1 MALVMGQPNESN
13 TRCQRIQ
20 YLEREVQEKDKA
32 LKQKSQG
39 EVQQQIDNVLK
50 SVPETESQIQERQ
63 GHTQGQD
70 SQMQHVLVREQKVH
84 KIEPRHLKRRQR
96 DLLRGLQAKK
106 RQRALQQER
115 DLALQEV
122 ENKERELQL
131 AEKRERWAKERARAL
146 KQERDRA
153 LQQAKERTRALQQE
167 RDRTI
172 QQAEERDKQ
181 AQERAMS
188 FKQQRDRVL
197 QRAKEMAMALQQER
211 DGALKQAE
219 ERAMALQQE
228 RDGALKQ
235 AEERAMALQQE
246 RTRAMRMMLD
256 GDRQVQKTIKLLRQ
270 ERDRVIKQVEKT
282 DQEADERDQRAQER
296 ARALQQERDTAIQQ
310 GQERVRALR
319 QEREAEL
326 QLAWEKEKALQQE
339 RDRALKRLQEIDPL
353 LQPSTLGDF
362 IKECHASLF
371 SKLTI
376 EPNAGRGSDVTTTNS
391 RGKWQPEKVMQWTDF
406 LSEQRLIF
414 DKICEVFPSEL
425 CVFPRPTTVRENGTK
440 IVPITDEK
448 TLERFIDVSIAEP
461 VKNIITQLQS
471 LDKLGRVRPG
481 DVGIDFVIQADHIKP
496 LEIDTAPS
504 LPVEPEP
511 VRTRC
516 CIYRAGTASMASA
529 TWLYVWEPK
538 VPGDLTIQH
547 LRAAL
552 QPTATF
558 GDLAAG
564 TEGLAVEDIDEISP
578 SVATAEKRVQDA
590 ILQTY
595 RNMMESCLEFGIL
608 TTGQASVF
616 LYVNWDD
623 PQTLYYHIAEPA
635 LDIAQATEGD
645 AAFLSAVGQYV
656 AFTIMALT
664 KRRKPLQERRMEVF
678 KTLSKSRKPSRLPF
692 AQQVN
697 AEIRSSGPR
706 KGECGTQSTKTHQD
720 DGMDQDSATDKPYC
734 TQKCLLGL
742 VQGENLD
749 PKCPN
754 VMLHCEGEAGEGGHP
769 KRHPVDH
776 AEWLRLL
783 REQFKKSI
791 DVGITYQVI
800 VGARGAL
807 FKVTLLAYGYTFVSK
822 GTVAGH
828 IQHLEH
834 EARVYERLK
843 PIQGRYVPVF
853 LGTIDLRT
861 MDKDYWIYFETKVV
875 HMMFVSWGGIL
886 FHVHKAGM
894 DQLETL
900 HDVPWVDEG
909 VRALRAVHNEGVL
922 HCDVRW
928 GNVLFNSETK
938 GIMVIDFERAELLD
952 ATGSSEKDA
961 RMQDGLR
968 KSDKQLH
975 IEACNEERAEEEED
989 EIFGVI
995 EDALGIDSDDSSELE
1010 DSDF

>member
-1 MALVMGQPNESN
+1 MALIMGQSNESN

-20 YLEREVQEKDKA
+20 YLEREVQKKDKA
-32 LKQKSQG
+32 LKQEREG
-39 EVQQQIDNVLK
+39 EVQQQIDNMLER
-50 SVPETESQIQERQ
+50 VPETESHIQEIQRHMQ
-63 GHTQGQD
+63 EQD
-70 SQMQHVLVREQKVH
+70 RKMQHVLVRAQRVH

-115 DLALQEV
+115 DLALQEA
-122 ENKERELQL
+122 EEKKRELQL
-131 AEKRERWAKERARAL
+131 AEKRERRAKERARAL

-153 LQQAKERTRALQQE
+153 LQQVKERTRALQQE

-172 QQAEERDKQ
+172 QRAEERDKE
-181 AQERAMS
+181 AQQRARA
-188 FKQQRDRVL
+188 FKQQRDRAL
-197 QRAKEMAMALQQER
+197 QRAEERAMTLQQERDRALQQAEERAVALQQER
-211 DGALKQAE
+211 S
-219 ERAMALQQE
+219 RAIQMVLE
-228 RDGALKQ
+228 
-235 AEERAMALQQE
+235 
-246 RTRAMRMMLD
+246 
-256 GDRQVQKTIKLLRQ
+256 GDRQAWETIRVLKE
-270 ERDRVIKQVEKT
+270 ERNRVRKQAEKT

-296 ARALQQERDTAIQQ
+296 ARTLQKERDTAIEQAQGKARALQQERET
-310 GQERVRALR
+310 ELR
-319 QEREAEL
+319 
-326 QLAWEKEKALQQE
+326 LAWEKGEALQQE
-339 RDRALKRLQEIDPL
+339 RDRALQRLQEIDPL
-353 LQPSTLGDF
+353 LQPSTLDDF

-371 SKLTI
+371 SRLTI
-376 EPNAGRGSDVTTTNS
+376 EPKTGRGSYVTTTNLS
-391 RGKWQPEKVMQWTDF
+391 GKWQPEKVMQWTDF

-414 DKICEVFPSEL
+414 DKVCEVFPSEL
-425 CVFPRPTTVRENGTK
+425 RVFPRPTTVRENGTK
-440 IVPITDEK
+440 IVPIADEK

-461 VKNIITQLQS
+461 VKNIIKQLQS
-471 LDKLGRVRPG
+471 MDKLGRVRRGPR
-481 DVGIDFVIQADHIKP
+481 DVGIDFVIHADHAKP
-496 LEIDTAPS
+496 LEIDTTPS
-504 LPVEPEP
+504 LPIEPEP
-511 VRTRC
+511 VRTRY
-516 CIYRAGTASMASA
+516 CIYRAGTTSMASA
-529 TWLYVWEPK
+529 TWLYVWEPA
-538 VPGDLTIQH
+538 VPCDLTIQH

-552 QPTATF
+552 RPTATF
-558 GDLAAG
+558 GEVAAG
-564 TEGLAVEDIDEISP
+564 TEGLAVEDVDEISQ

-590 ILQTY
+590 ISKTY

-608 TTGQASVF
+608 TTGQANVF
-616 LYVNWDD
+616 LHVNWDD

-635 LDIAQATEGD
+635 LDIAQAPEGD
-645 AAFLSAVGQYV
+645 GAFFSAVGQYV

-664 KRRKPLQERRMEVF
+664 KYRKPLQERRMEVF
-678 KTLSKSRKPSRLPF
+678 KTLSKWGKPSKLSF
-692 AQQVN
+692 AEHVN
-697 AEIRSSGPR
+697 AELRSSGPR
-706 KGECGTQSTKTHQD
+706 KGDCDARSTKTHPTG
-720 DGMDQDSATDKPYC
+720 GMDEDSAPDKPYC

-742 VQGENLD
+742 VQGEYLD

-754 VMLHCEGEAGEGGHP
+754 VTLHCHGGAVEAGHP

-791 DVGITYQVI
+791 DVGITYQVV

-807 FKVTLLAYGYTFVSK
+807 FKVTLLAYGYTFISK
-822 GTVAGH
+822 GTVSGH

-886 FHVHKAGM
+886 FHIHKDGM
-894 DQLETL
+894 DPLETL

-909 VRALRAVHNEGVL
+909 VRALKAVHNEGVL

-928 GNVLFNSETK
+928 GNALFNSETK

-952 ATGSSEKDA
+952 VTGSSERDTRKE
-961 RMQDGLR
+961 DGLR
-968 KSDKQLH
+968 KTDKQLQ
-975 IEACNEERAEEEED
+975 IQARNEERAEEEED
-989 EIFGVI
+989 EIYGVV
-995 EDALGIDSDDSSELE
+995 EDALGIDSSDSSEME

>member
-1 MALVMGQPNESN
+1 MALAMSQPNDSN

-20 YLEREVQEKDKA
+20 YLEREIQEEDKT
-32 LKQKSQG
+32 LKQEREG
-39 EVQQQIDNVLK
+39 EVQQQIDNMLERVQ
-50 SVPETESQIQERQ
+50 EIESHIQKRQ
-63 GHTQGQD
+63 RHTQEQD
-70 SQMQHVLVREQKVH
+70 NKMQHVLARTQKVR

-115 DLALQEV
+115 DLALQEA
-122 ENKERELQL
+122 EKKERELQL
-131 AEKRERWAKERARAL
+131 AEKRERRAIERARAF

-167 RDRTI
+167 RDR
-172 QQAEERDKQ
+172 
-181 AQERAMS
+181 
-188 FKQQRDRVL
+188 
-197 QRAKEMAMALQQER
+197 
-211 DGALKQAE
+211 
-219 ERAMALQQE
+219 
-228 RDGALKQ
+228 ALKQ

-246 RTRAMRMMLD
+246 RTRAMLMVLE
-256 GDRQVQKTIKLLRQ
+256 GDRQAQETIKLLKQ

-296 ARALQQERDTAIQQ
+296 ARGLQEERDTAIQQ
-310 GQERVRALR
+310 AQERARALR
-319 QEREAEL
+319 QERETEL
-326 QLAWEKEKALQQE
+326 RLAWDKEKALQEE
-339 RDRALKRLQEIDPL
+339 RDRALQRLQEIDPL

-371 SKLTI
+371 SKLTV
-376 EPNAGRGSDVTTTNS
+376 EPNAGRGSDATTTNL
-391 RGKWQPEKVMQWTDF
+391 RGKWRPEKVMQWTDF

-414 DKICEVFPSEL
+414 DKVCEVFPSEL
-425 CVFPRPTTVRENGTK
+425 RVFPRPTTVRQNGTK
-440 IVPITDEK
+440 IVPIADEK

-461 VKNIITQLQS
+461 VRNIITQLQS
-471 LDKLGRVRPG
+471 VDKLGRVCPG
-481 DVGIDFVIQADHIKP
+481 DIGIDFVIRADHAKP
-496 LEIDTAPS
+496 LEIDTTPS
-504 LPVEPEP
+504 RPKEPEP
-511 VRTRC
+511 VRTRY
-516 CIYRAGTASMASA
+516 CIYRAGSTSMASA

-538 VPGDLTIQH
+538 VPGDLTIQD
-547 LRAAL
+547 LRAVL
-552 QPTATF
+552 QPTARF
-558 GDLAAG
+558 GELAAG
-564 TEGLAVEDIDEISP
+564 TEGLAVEDIDEISQ
-578 SVATAEKRVQDA
+578 SVVTAEKQVRDA
-590 ILQTY
+590 ISQTY

-608 TTGQASVF
+608 TTGQANVF
-616 LYVNWDD
+616 LHVNWDD

-635 LDIAQATEGD
+635 LDVAQAPEGD
-645 AAFLSAVGQYV
+645 AAFLSAVSQYV

-678 KTLSKSRKPSRLPF
+678 KTLTKSGKPSRLPV
-692 AQQVN
+692 AEHVN
-697 AEIRSSGPR
+697 AELRNSGPR
-706 KGECGTQSTKTHQD
+706 KGECDTQSTKTHQN
-720 DGMDQDSATDKPYC
+720 GGRDQDSAPDLPYC

-742 VQGENLD
+742 VQGEYLD

-754 VMLHCEGEAGEGGHP
+754 VTLHCQGEAGEAGRP
-769 KRHPVDH
+769 QRHPVDH

-791 DVGITYQVI
+791 DVGITYQVVI
-800 VGARGAL
+800 GARGAL

-861 MDKDYWIYFETKVV
+861 MDKDYWIYFETYVV
-875 HMMFVSWGGIL
+875 HMMFFSWGGIL
-886 FHVHKAGM
+886 FHVLKAGM

-900 HDVPWVDEG
+900 HDVSWVDEG
-909 VRALRAVHNEGVL
+909 VRALEAVHKEGVL

-952 ATGSSEKDA
+952 GHATRSSEKDT
-961 RMQDGLR
+961 RKEDGLR
-968 KSDKQLH
+968 KTDKQLR
-975 IEACNEERAEEEED
+975 IEACNEERAEEEER
-989 EIFGVI
+989 EMFGVI

>member
-1 MALVMGQPNESN
+1 M
-13 TRCQRIQ
+13 QR
-20 YLEREVQEKDKA
+20 
-32 LKQKSQG
+32 
-39 EVQQQIDNVLK
+39 
-50 SVPETESQIQERQ
+50 
-63 GHTQGQD
+63 
-70 SQMQHVLVREQKVH
+70 
-84 KIEPRHLKRRQR
+84 
-96 DLLRGLQAKK
+96 
-106 RQRALQQER
+106 
-115 DLALQEV
+115 
-122 ENKERELQL
+122 
-131 AEKRERWAKERARAL
+131 
-146 KQERDRA
+146 
-153 LQQAKERTRALQQE
+153 
-167 RDRTI
+167 
-172 QQAEERDKQ
+172 AEERDKED
-181 AQERAMS
+181 QERARA
-188 FKQQRDRVL
+188 FKQQRDRAL
-197 QRAKEMAMALQQER
+197 QRAEESLERAMTLQQER
-211 DGALKQAE
+211 DGALLQAE
-219 ERAMALQQE
+219 ERAMALQEEKTRSMLMVLEGHRQA
-228 RDGALKQ
+228 RGIIRVLK
-235 AEERAMALQQE
+235 
-246 RTRAMRMMLD
+246 
-256 GDRQVQKTIKLLRQ
+256 Q
-270 ERDRVIKQVEKT
+270 ERDRVRKQAEKT
-282 DQEADERDQRAQER
+282 NQEADERDQRAQER
-296 ARALQQERDTAIQQ
+296 ARALQK
-310 GQERVRALR
+310 
-319 QEREAEL
+319 EREAEVR
-326 QLAWEKEKALQQE
+326 LAWEKEKALQQE
-339 RDRALKRLQEIDPL
+339 RDRALQRLQEIDPL

-362 IKECHASLF
+362 IKECHVSLF

-376 EPNAGRGSDVTTTNS
+376 EPNAGRGSDVTTTIS

-414 DKICEVFPSEL
+414 DKVCEVLPSEL
-425 CVFPRPTTVRENGTK
+425 RVFPRPTTVRENGTK

-461 VKNIITQLQS
+461 VRNIITQLQS
-471 LDKLGRVRPG
+471 VDKLGRVRPG
-481 DVGIDFVIQADHIKP
+481 DVGIDFVNQADHIKP
-496 LEIDTAPS
+496 LEIDPTPA
-504 LPVEPEP
+504 LPVEPDP
-511 VRTRC
+511 VRTRY
-516 CIYRAGTASMASA
+516 CIYRAGTPSMASS

-538 VPGDLTIQH
+538 VPCDLTIQH

-558 GDLAAG
+558 GEVSAR
-564 TEGLAVEDIDEISP
+564 TEGLEVGDFDGISQY
-578 SVATAEKRVQDA
+578 VVTAEKRVQDA
-590 ILQTY
+590 VSQTY
-595 RNMMESCLEFGIL
+595 RNMMENCLEFGIL
-608 TTGQASVF
+608 ATGQANVF

-635 LDIAQATEGD
+635 RDIAQAPEGD

-664 KRRKPLQERRMEVF
+664 TRRKPSQERRMEVF
-678 KTLSKSRKPSRLPF
+678 KTLSKSRKPSRLPV
-692 AQQVN
+692 AEQVN
-697 AEIRSSGPR
+697 AELRSSGPQ

-742 VQGENLD
+742 VQRGNLD

-754 VMLHCEGEAGEGGHP
+754 VMLHCQGEAGEAGHP

-783 REQFKKSI
+783 REQFKQSL
-791 DVGITYQVI
+791 DVGITYQGV

-875 HMMFVSWGGIL
+875 HLMFVSWCGIL
-886 FHVHKAGM
+886 FHVQTAGM

-900 HDVPWVDEG
+900 HDVTWVDEG
-909 VRALRAVHNEGVL
+909 VRALKAVHNEGVL
-922 HCDVRW
+922 HCDVQW

-952 ATGSSEKDA
+952 ATGSSEKDT
-961 RMQDGLR
+961 RKEDGLS
-968 KSDKQLH
+968 KSDKQPH
-975 IEACNEERAEEEED
+975 IEARNEERAEEEED

-995 EDALGIDSDDSSELE
+995 EDALAIDSDDSSELE
-1010 DSDF
+1010 DSDY

>member
-1 MALVMGQPNESN
+1 MM
-13 TRCQRIQ
+13 
-20 YLEREVQEKDKA
+20 LEGNRQARETIRV
-32 LKQKSQG
+32 
-39 EVQQQIDNVLK
+39 
-50 SVPETESQIQERQ
+50 
-63 GHTQGQD
+63 
-70 SQMQHVLVREQKVH
+70 
-84 KIEPRHLKRRQR
+84 
-96 DLLRGLQAKK
+96 
-106 RQRALQQER
+106 
-115 DLALQEV
+115 
-122 ENKERELQL
+122 
-131 AEKRERWAKERARAL
+131 L
-146 KQERDRA
+146 KQERDRV
-153 LQQAKERTRALQQE
+153 RN
-167 RDRTI
+167 
-172 QQAEERDKQ
+172 QAEK
-181 AQERAMS
+181 A
-188 FKQQRDRVL
+188 
-197 QRAKEMAMALQQER
+197 
-211 DGALKQAE
+211 
-219 ERAMALQQE
+219 
-228 RDGALKQ
+228 
-235 AEERAMALQQE
+235 
-246 RTRAMRMMLD
+246 
-256 GDRQVQKTIKLLRQ
+256 
-270 ERDRVIKQVEKT
+270 

-296 ARALQQERDTAIQQ
+296 ARVLQEERDTAIQQ
-310 GQERVRALR
+310 AQERARALR
-319 QEREAEL
+319 QERETEL
-326 QLAWEKEKALQQE
+326 RLAWEKEKALQQE
-339 RDRALKRLQEIDPL
+339 RDRALKRLMEIDPL
-353 LQPSTLGDF
+353 LQPSTLDDF

-414 DKICEVFPSEL
+414 DKVCEVFPSEL
-425 CVFPRPTTVRENGTK
+425 CVFPRPNTVRENGTT

-448 TLERFIDVSIAEP
+448 TLERFIDVSIADP
-461 VKNIITQLQS
+461 VENIITQLQS
-471 LDKLGRVRPG
+471 LDKLGRVRPR

-504 LPVEPEP
+504 LPVESEP

-516 CIYRAGTASMASA
+516 CIYRAGTTFMASA
-529 TWLYVWEPK
+529 TWLYVWVPK

-547 LRAAL
+547 LRTAL

-558 GDLAAG
+558 GEVAAR
-564 TEGLAVEDIDEISP
+564 TEGLEVEDFDEISQ
-578 SVATAEKRVQDA
+578 SVVTAEKRVQDA
-590 ILQTY
+590 ISQTY
-595 RNMMESCLEFGIL
+595 RNMMESCLEYGIL
-608 TTGQASVF
+608 STGQANVF

-623 PQTLYYHIAEPA
+623 AQTLYYHIAEPA
-635 LDIAQATEGD
+635 LDIAQAPEGD

-664 KRRKPLQERRMEVF
+664 KRRNPLQERRMEVF
-678 KTLSKSRKPSRLPF
+678 KMLTELGNASRLPF
-692 AQQVN
+692 AEHVN
-697 AEIRSSGPR
+697 AKSRSSGPR
-706 KGECGTQSTKTHQD
+706 NWDCNARSTKTHQD
-720 DGMDQDSATDKPYC
+720 GGMYQDSAPDKPYC

-742 VQGENLD
+742 VQGEYLD

-754 VMLHCEGEAGEGGHP
+754 VTLHCQGEAGEAGHP

-783 REQFKKSI
+783 REQFKKSL
-791 DVGITYQVI
+791 DVGITYQGV

-875 HMMFVSWGGIL
+875 HMMFVSCGGIL

-894 DQLETL
+894 TQLETL
-900 HDVPWVDEG
+900 HDVRWVDEG
-909 VRALRAVHNEGVL
+909 VRALKAVHKEGVL

-938 GIMVIDFERAELLD
+938 GIMIIDFERAELLG
-952 ATGSSEKDA
+952 ATRVSEKDT
-961 RMQDGLR
+961 RKEDGLR

-989 EIFGVI
+989 EISGVL
-995 EDALGIDSDDSSELE
+995 EDALGIDSDDSSE
-1010 DSDF
+1010 

>member
-1 MALVMGQPNESN
+1 MDQQDDRNALLE
-13 TRCQRIQ
+13 RIQ
-20 YLEREVQEKDKA
+20 ELEREVQEQGTA
-32 LKQKSQG
+32 WKQ
-39 EVQQQIDNVLK
+39 ERRRTLQQQVDSILQRAQEKDWPI
-50 SVPETESQIQERQ
+50 PEGDRYM
-63 GHTQGQD
+63 QGQD
-70 SQMQHVLVREQKVH
+70 SRMQHGLDISRKVH
-84 KIEPRHLKRRQR
+84 EKELQHLTRRRQR
-96 DLLRGLQAKK
+96 DLKRERQIKR

-115 DLALQEV
+115 DLALQEAD
-122 ENKERELQL
+122 EKDKELQR
-131 AEKRERWAKERARAL
+131 AERRERQAKERARAL

-153 LQQAKERTRALQQE
+153 LEHAKERTRALQQE
-167 RDRTI
+167 RDKAIER
-172 QQAEERDKQ
+172 AEERDKQ
-181 AQERAMS
+181 AQERARA
-188 FKQQRDRVL
+188 FKQQRDGAL
-197 QRAKEMAMALQQER
+197 QR
-211 DGALKQAE
+211 AE
-219 ERAMALQQE
+219 ERAMTLQQE
-228 RDGALKQ
+228 K
-235 AEERAMALQQE
+235 
-246 RTRAMRMMLD
+246 TRAMLMVLE
-256 GDRQVQKTIKLLRQ
+256 GNRQALETISLLKQ
-270 ERDRVIKQVEKT
+270 ERDRVRKQ
-282 DQEADERDQRAQER
+282 ADERDQRAQER
-296 ARALQQERDTAIQQ
+296 ARALQK
-310 GQERVRALR
+310 
-319 QEREAEL
+319 EREREM

-339 RDRALKRLQEIDPL
+339 RDRALQRLQEIDPL

-376 EPNAGRGSDVTTTNS
+376 ETNAGRDNDVTTTNS

-414 DKICEVFPSEL
+414 DKVCEVFPSEL
-425 CVFPRPTTVRENGTK
+425 RVFPRPTTVRENGTK
-440 IVPITDEK
+440 VVPIADEK

-461 VKNIITQLQS
+461 VRNIITKLQS
-471 LDKLGRVRPG
+471 VDKLGRICPG
-481 DVGIDFVIQADHIKP
+481 DIGIDFVIRADHAKP
-496 LEIDTAPS
+496 LEIDTTPS
-504 LPVEPEP
+504 RPIEPEP

-516 CIYRAGTASMASA
+516 CIYRAGSTSMASA

-538 VPGDLTIQH
+538 LPYDLTVQH
-547 LRAAL
+547 LRSAL
-552 QPTATF
+552 RPTATF
-558 GDLAAG
+558 GDVAAG
-564 TEGLAVEDIDEISP
+564 TEGLAVEDIDDISH
-578 SVATAEKRVQDA
+578 SIFAAEKEVQDA
-590 ILQTY
+590 ISQTY

-608 TTGQASVF
+608 TTGQANVF
-616 LYVNWDD
+616 LHVNWDD

-635 LDIAQATEGD
+635 LDVAQVPEGD

-678 KTLSKSRKPSRLPF
+678 KTLSKSGKPSRLPV
-692 AQQVN
+692 AEHVN
-697 AEIRSSGPR
+697 ADLRNSGPR
-706 KGECGTQSTKTHQD
+706 KGECDTQSTKTHQN
-720 DGMDQDSATDKPYC
+720 GGRDQDSAPDLPYC

-742 VQGENLD
+742 VQGEYMD

-754 VMLHCEGEAGEGGHP
+754 VTLHCQGEAGEAGRP
-769 KRHPVDH
+769 QRHPVDH

-783 REQFKKSI
+783 REQFRISI
-791 DVGITYQVI
+791 DVGITYQVV

-843 PIQGRYVPVF
+843 AIQGRYVPVF

-861 MDKDYWIYFETKVV
+861 IDKDYWIYFETYVV

-886 FHVHKAGM
+886 FHVLKAGM

-909 VRALRAVHNEGVL
+909 VRALEAVHNEGVL

-952 ATGSSEKDA
+952 GHATGSPEKDT
-961 RMQDGLR
+961 RNEDGLR
-968 KSDKQLH
+968 KTDKQLR
-975 IEACNEERAEEEED
+975 IEACNEERAEEEER
-989 EIFGVI
+989 EMFGVI